1 MKLFGAIRIKVVD
14 LLSCLFGG
22 ALFVVCFFQIAHAQ
36 EFKISS
42 LMIEGNRRIEAA
54 TIQSFSG
61 IKEDSVLSVGEVND
75 AIQLVR
81 DSELFESVAAEF
93 KGTTLIINVVEFPT
107 VNVVTFE
114 GNKLLD
120 ETELKNLVRTSPRR
134 VYSASQ
140 VSDDTNS
147 ITATYA
153 NRGHISASVEPR
165 IIRRTDNRVD
175 IVFEIIEGGV
185 VEIERI
191 SFVGNRMFSDSRL
204 RRILGT
210 KQAGLFRLLV
220 QRDTLIEDRIEFDQ
234 QILKDFYNS
243 RGYVDFQT
251 LSVNSELSKTKD
263 SFFVTFHVQEGQQY
277 KFGQI
282 TTSTSLSDIDPQ
294 LFKRAVKAE
303 KGEIFSPEV
312 VENSIVRMERLALE
326 LDLDFARVEP
336 RVMRNDAGL
345 TLDIDFIVSR
355 GPRVFVERIDI
366 SGNTTTSDRV
376 IRRQF
381 KIVEG
386 DALNPREIR
395 ASAERIRA
403 LGFFG
408 DVDVSTREGSFL
420 NQRILDVTVTEKP
433 TGSLSFGANYNSSNG
448 VGLVASF
455 RESNFLG
462 RGQATN
468 ASINTTSATKK
479 LSFSFQEPAALARDI
494 NLNLNFEY
502 QRTDS
507 NNAKYD
513 TDSLNTSSV
522 LGFPISKTEVLG
534 LKVFWASELISDVT
548 TGSNIILKEALQ
560 GRRSDFGL
568 GYSYSFDNRRTGLNP
583 KAGTF
588 IKFGQDFAF
597 TGKDP
602 FLRTNMKLGGETYVL
617 NEDVKLTGIFEFGAL
632 LFDSSSSS
640 RVTDRYF
647 LGNNL
652 FRGFA
657 AGGLGPREKNVLGSP
672 LIDDGL
678 GGNYY
683 AVARFE
689 SKSPL
694 GLPEEYG
701 IELGA
706 FFDAGSVWGLDA
718 SSLTTA
724 ANASTPS
731 QVLYDDFTLRAVA
744 GVSIFWTTPIGPLRF
759 NWSDALKKAPSDVEQ
774 SFDLTVSTSF

>member
-1 MKLFGAIRIKVVD
+1 MKLFGVIRIKVVD
-14 LLSCLFGG
+14 LISCFFGG
-22 ALFVVCFFQIAHAQ
+22 ALFVVCLFQIAHAQ

-42 LMIEGNRRIEAA
+42 LMIEGNRRIETA

-61 IKEDSVLSVGEVND
+61 IKEDSVLSVGDVND

-81 DSELFESVAAEF
+81 NSELFESVSAEF

-120 ETELKNLVRTSPRR
+120 ETQLKNLVRTSPRR

-191 SFVGNRMFSDSRL
+191 SFVGNRTFSDSRL

-220 QRDTLIEDRIEFDQ
+220 QRDTLIEDRIDFDQ

-294 LFKRAVKAE
+294 LFKRAIKAE
-303 KGEIFSPEV
+303 KGENFSPEV
-312 VENSIVRMERLALE
+312 VENSIVRMERMALE
-326 LDLDFARVEP
+326 LGLDFARVEP
-336 RVMRNDAGL
+336 RVTRNDAGL

-366 SGNTTTSDRV
+366 AGNTTTSDRV

-395 ASAERIRA
+395 ASADRIRA

-408 DVDVSTREGSFL
+408 DVDVSTREGSFS

-448 VGLVASF
+448 LGLIASF

-513 TDSLNTSSV
+513 TDSFNTSSA
-522 LGFPISKTEVLG
+522 LGFPISKTESLG
-534 LKVFWASELISDVT
+534 LKVFWESGLLSDVT
-548 TGSNIILKEALQ
+548 TGSNIISNEALQ

-617 NEDVKLTGIFEFGAL
+617 NEDVKLTGIFDFGAL

-647 LGNNL
+647 LGSNL

-657 AGGLGPREKNVLGSP
+657 AGGLGPREKNVVGSP

-718 SSLTTA
+718 SSLNTA
-724 ANASTPS
+724 VNASTPS

-744 GVSIFWTTPIGPLRF
+744 GISIFWTTPIGPLRF
-759 NWSDALKKAPSDVEQ
+759 NWSDAVKKAPGDVEQ